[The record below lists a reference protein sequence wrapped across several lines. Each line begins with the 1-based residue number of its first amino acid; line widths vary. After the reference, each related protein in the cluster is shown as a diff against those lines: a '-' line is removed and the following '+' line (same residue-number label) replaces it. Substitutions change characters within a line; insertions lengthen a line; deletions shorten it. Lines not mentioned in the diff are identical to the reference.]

1 MNDSKLIIF
10 SAPSGAGKS
19 SLIKKLIELS
29 ESTIELSVSVTTRE
43 PRDGEVHGVDYFFIS
58 EQEFLKLEKQDS
70 FLESANVHG
79 YHYATLKSFVDEKT
93 SSGISVILDIDVQGF
108 KQVKQTSQDNVSIFI
123 LPPSLEELEKRLF
136 NRGSESAES
145 IKKRLENAFIEL
157 RSAEVFDYVVVNDEF
172 DNTIKILSS
181 ILFDENIEYN
191 DENAKNILKELLD
204 N

>member
-1 MNDSKLIIF
+1 LNKMNDSKLIIF

-79 YHYATLKSFVDEKT
+79 FHYATLKSFVDEKT

-108 KQVKQTSQDNVSIFI
+108 KQIKQTSQDNVSIFI
-123 LPPSLEELEKRLF
+123 LPPSLEELEQRLF
-136 NRGSESAES
+136 NRGSESSES
-145 IKKRLENAFIEL
+145 IKKRLENALIEL
-157 RSAEVFDYVVVNDEF
+157 RSVEIFDYVVVNDEF
-172 DNTIKILSS
+172 DKTIKILSS
-181 ILFDENIEYN
+181 ILFDKNIEYN
-191 DENAKNILKELLD
+191 DENAKNI
-204 N
+204 